1 VVRLTRLLTVLV
13 RALTRTRRRRV
24 ATIAI
29 PALVLVALIAPRAL
43 GGDNPASDRGV
54 LAGAGAAGGTG
65 STEATP
71 TGTIPAATGLPGTT
85 GPAPGPTVRPRP
97 VPVLGSGPADA
108 ARSYVLT
115 ADAHDARPGKD
126 HGFLDSYLRAR
137 RYVST
142 SLYALITAPSQR
154 GDYLWA
160 AWTKAQA
167 TVTVQVLRVAVP
179 DGAPPPTPNTA
190 YVRVQFR
197 QVVTPHAATGG
208 RPASTDDAVSLVVTK
223 DGHGHWVVTQLLAGS

>member
-1 VVRLTRLLTVLV
+1 MRLTRLLGLLV
-13 RALTRTRRRRV
+13 RFLTRTRRRRV

-43 GGDNPASDRGV
+43 GGDSPTSNRGGA
-54 LAGAGAAGGTG
+54 LAGPAGSG
-65 STEATP
+65 SAEATP

-85 GPAPGPTVRPRP
+85 GPAPGPTVKPRP
-97 VPVLGSGPADA
+97 EPVLGAGPAA
-108 ARSYVLT
+108 VARAYVLA
-115 ADAHDARPGKD
+115 ADSHDARPGKD
-126 HGFLDSYLRAR
+126 HGFLDSYVRAR
-137 RYVST
+137 PYVSD
-142 SLYALITAPSQR
+142 SLYALIAAPSQR

-160 AWTKAQA
+160 TWTKAQA

-197 QVVTPHAATGG
+197 QLATPHAATGG
-208 RPASTDDAVSLVVTK
+208 RPTGTDDAVSLVVTK
-223 DGHGHWVVTQLLAGS
+223 DAHGHWLVVQLLAGS